1 MYSRILVAV
10 ENNQIGDAV
19 FNEALST
26 AKNNG
31 ASLMLLHVM
40 SPFEER
46 YVNPISIDPYSFY
59 PTMHSEAILQTLKK
73 WDKLKQESINFLMQ
87 LSKRA
92 ASEGVTAEFTQH
104 LGDPGRIICDIARN
118 WQADLIIVGR
128 RGRVGLSE
136 FFLGSVSN
144 YVLHHAH
151 CSVLTVQGALNKK
164 QETLTEACE
173 MVPVIVSKITP

>member
-1 MYSRILVAV
+1 MHSKILVAV
-10 ENNQIGDAV
+10 ENNQIGEAV
-19 FNEALST
+19 FNEALSM
-26 AKNNG
+26 AKTNG
-31 ASLMLLHVM
+31 ACLMLLHVT

-59 PTMHSEAILQTLKK
+59 PTMHSEAILQSLKK
-73 WDKLKQESINFLMQ
+73 WDALKQECTDFLMA
-87 LSKRA
+87 LSQRA
-92 ASEGVTAEFTQH
+92 ASYGISAEFTQN
-104 LGDPGRIICDIARN
+104 LGDPGRIICDMARN

-151 CSVLTVQGALNKK
+151 CSVLTVQGTLKNTE
-164 QETLTEACE
+164 ETLAQSCQIAGT
-173 MVPVIVSKITP
+173 TF

>member
-10 ENNQIGDAV
+10 ENNQIGETV

-26 AKNNG
+26 AKANG
-31 ASLMLLHVM
+31 ASLMLLQVM

-46 YVNPISIDPYSFY
+46 YINPISMDPYSFY

-73 WDKLKQESINFLMQ
+73 WDMLKQECTDFLMG
-87 LSKRA
+87 LATRA
-92 ASEGVTAEFTQH
+92 ANEGITAEFTQN
-104 LGDPGRIICDIARN
+104 LGDPGRIICDMARN

-151 CSVLTVQGALNKK
+151 CSVLTVQGMLNKTEK
-164 QETLTEACE
+164 TLAESCQVAGA
-173 MVPVIVSKITP
+173 

>member
-1 MYSRILVAV
+1 MYSRVLVAV

-26 AKNNG
+26 AKANG

-40 SPFEER
+40 SPFDER
-46 YVNPISIDPYSFY
+46 YVNPISMDPYSFY
-59 PTMHSEAILQTLKK
+59 PAMHSEAILQTLKK
-73 WDKLKQESINFLMQ
+73 WDTMKQECTDFLMQ

-92 ASEGVTAEFTQH
+92 VQEGVTTEFTQNV
-104 LGDPGRIICDIARN
+104 GDPGRIICDMARN

-128 RGRVGLSE
+128 RGRAGLSE

-144 YVLHHAH
+144 YVLHNAH
-151 CSVLTVQGALNKK
+151 CSVLTVQGTLKK
-164 QETLTEACE
+164 TEKTLTESSQVAGAS
-173 MVPVIVSKITP
+173 I

>member
-1 MYSRILVAV
+1 MHSKILVAI
-10 ENNQIGDAV
+10 ENNQIGEAV

-26 AKNNG
+26 AKTNG

-46 YVNPISIDPYSFY
+46 YVNPISMDPYSFY
-59 PTMHSEAILQTLKK
+59 PTMHSEAILQTLQK
-73 WDKLKQESINFLMQ
+73 WDTLKQECIDFLIG

-92 ASEGVTAEFTQH
+92 ASEGITAQFTQN
-104 LGDPGRIICDIARN
+104 LGDPGRVICDIARN

-151 CSVLTVQGALNKK
+151 CSVLTVQG
-164 QETLTEACE
+164 TLKEKEDFAQSSQKAG
-173 MVPVIVSKITP
+173 VSV